1 MCINE
6 LVRCQVGE
14 RKVAGIDNT
23 LNGLKKMSEEEAN
36 KAKEVMKT
44 MGWDIIASTGS
55 TGSSGSM
62 GPMQIEDRGSADACV
77 RSFIFAS

>member
-6 LVRCQVGE
+6 LVHCQVGE
-14 RKVAGIDNT
+14 RKVAGIDNA

-44 MGWDIIASTGS
+44 MGWDIVASTGS

-62 GPMQIEDRGSADACV
+62 QMEDRGSADACV

>member
-1 MCINE
+1 
-6 LVRCQVGE
+6 
-14 RKVAGIDNT
+14 
-23 LNGLKKMSEEEAN
+23 MSEEEAG

-44 MGWDIIASTGS
+44 MGWDIVASTGS

-62 GPMQIEDRGSADACV
+62 QMEDRGSADACV